1 MKRVDMQQDKGFF
14 SHHGWLAPGVRLFRR
29 IGFPAKSAWILIAM
43 ALPMVGLLILFYQS
57 STELTNTTRLER
69 KGVSY
74 VRTVTPLI
82 QKMGGYRRAAVTKAV
97 DLEEQRSGVSK
108 QITQV
113 AQFQSENEE
122 IFSGDTAKAFKKLQ
136 EKVSVL
142 LSAPTTGGSDETFLT
157 HTAAIEAA
165 LDLLAAVADDSQLAL
180 DPELETYHMMNIA
193 VVVGPQYAEYLA
205 RLRGLGTLTLSEPN
219 DAIPANRVTSM
230 ISYQAIIQYLDPL
243 YENSYLKGV
252 GENKLGFDMKSVD
265 STRDSFLAAFDK
277 HVLQSKGGIT
287 PEALLT
293 LANDA
298 VASQVKINQQV
309 LDRLDSSLLTRID
322 RVSHHVNIAL
332 LACALCVLLTLYLFL
347 SFFVV
352 MKGGLNLVSRHLNE
366 LAEGDLRNRPA
377 APWGK
382 DEPAALIA
390 DLNKVYNS
398 MHELIRRVRHSAR
411 ELANTSAE
419 VSRASLDL
427 SARTEEAA
435 SNLGEQAS
443 AVEQIGSKVSETAQ
457 RAQMVSSIA
466 KENSKVAAE
475 GGRIIADVVLT
486 MSDINAAS
494 NRIGDIIGTIDG
506 IAFQTNI
513 LALNAAVEAA
523 RAGESGRGFAVV
535 ATEVRSLAGRSA
547 EAAREIKTL
556 INASVEKVSAGTL
569 IVEGAGQTMKAL
581 VINADQINDQLG
593 NIAAA
598 TREQTQGLDEVVR
611 AIHQLDSHT
620 QQNAA
625 LVEETSAAAGSLSDQ
640 ATKLTGEIARFVVS

>member
-1 MKRVDMQQDKGFF
+1 MKQIGVQQDDGFF
-14 SHHGWLAPGVRLFRR
+14 SHHGWLAPGVRLFRG
-29 IGFPAKSAWILIAM
+29 ISFPAKSGWILIAM
-43 ALPMVGLLILFYQS
+43 ALPMVGLLILYYQS
-57 STELTNTTRLER
+57 STELAETTRLER
-69 KGVSY
+69 AGISY
-74 VRTVTPLI
+74 VRAVTPLI
-82 QKMGGYRRAAVTKAV
+82 QKLGDYRRAAVTKAA
-97 DLEEQRSGVSK
+97 DLEEQKNNVPK
-108 QITQV
+108 QLALV
-113 AQFQSENEE
+113 VEFQSQHANS
-122 IFSGDTAKAFKKLQ
+122 FTGDTVRSFKKL
-136 EKVSVL
+136 EERINTL
-142 LSAPTTGGSDETFLT
+142 LNTPSTDSPDEIFLG
-157 HTAAIEAA
+157 HTAAIDAA
-165 LDLLAAVADDSQLAL
+165 LDLLADVADDSQLAL

-193 VVVGPQYAEYLA
+193 VIVGPQYAEYLA
-205 RLRGLGTLTLSEPN
+205 RLRGLGTLTLSETN
-219 DAIPANRVTSM
+219 DTIPTKRLTSM
-230 ISYQAIIQYLDPL
+230 VRNLAIIQYLDPI

-252 GENKLGFDMKSVD
+252 GENQPGFDMKGVD
-265 STRDSFLAAFDK
+265 STRDSFLGAFDK
-277 HVLQSKGGIT
+277 NVIQAKGGIT
-287 PEALLT
+287 PEAFLT

-298 VASQVKINQQV
+298 IASQVKINQQV
-309 LDRLDSSLLTRID
+309 LDRLDSALQARID
-322 RVSHHVNIAL
+322 RVNHRVNIAL
-332 LACALCVLLTLYLFL
+332 LACTLSVLLTLYLFL
-347 SFFVV
+347 SFYVV
-352 MKGGLNLVSRHLNE
+352 MKGGLGLVSRHLIE

-377 APWGK
+377 TPWGK
-382 DEPAALIA
+382 DEPAALIS
-390 DLNKVYNS
+390 DLNKVYSS

-457 RAQMVSSIA
+457 RAQMVSRIA
-466 KENSKVAAE
+466 KENSEVAVE

-486 MSDINAAS
+486 MSDINVAS

-547 EAAREIKTL
+547 EAAKEIKTL
-556 INASVEKVSAGTL
+556 INASVEKVSAGTQ

-581 VINADQINDQLG
+581 VTNADQINEQLG
-593 NIAAA
+593 NIATA

-640 ATKLTGEIARFVVS
+640 ATKLTEEIARFVVS

>member
-1 MKRVDMQQDKGFF
+1 MKKISMQQDGGFF
-14 SHHGWLAPGVRLFRR
+14 SYHGWLAPGVRLFRR
-29 IGFPAKSAWILIAM
+29 IGFPAKSAWLLIAM
-43 ALPMVGLLILFYQS
+43 AIPMLGLLVLFYQS
-57 STELTNTTRLER
+57 STELADTTRLER
-69 KGVSY
+69 KGVAY
-74 VRTVTPLI
+74 VRVVTPLI
-82 QKMGGYRRAAVTKAV
+82 QMMGGYRRAAVTKAA
-97 DLEEQRSGVSK
+97 DLEEQKASVAK
-108 QITQV
+108 QLSQIG
-113 AQFQSENEE
+113 QFQSENAGA
-122 IFSGDTAKAFKKLQ
+122 FAGDTAKSVKTLQ
-136 EKVSVL
+136 ERTNAVL
-142 LSAPTTGGSDETFLT
+142 GAPIHGTPDESFIA

-165 LDLLAAVADDSQLAL
+165 LDLLADVSDDSQLAL

-205 RLRGLGTLTLSEPN
+205 RLRGLGTLTLSEQS
-219 DAIPANRVTSM
+219 DAVPPTRLMNMLR
-230 ISYQAIIQYLDPL
+230 YEAIIQYLDPL
-243 YENSYLKGV
+243 YENSYLKGI
-252 GENKLGFDMKSVD
+252 GENQPGFDMKGVD
-265 STRDSFLAAFDK
+265 RTRDLFLASFEK
-277 HVLQSKGGIT
+277 NVLQNKGGIST
-287 PEALLT
+287 EAFLT

-298 VASQVKINQQV
+298 IASQVKINQQV
-309 LDRLDSSLLTRID
+309 LERLDSALLARID
-322 RVSHHVNIAL
+322 RVNHHVNLAL
-332 LACALCVLLTLYLFL
+332 LACVLSVLLTLYLFF
-347 SFFVV
+347 SFYVV
-352 MKGGLNLVSRHLNE
+352 MRGGLKLVSRHLNE
-366 LAEGDLRNRPA
+366 LAEGDLRNRPP
-377 APWGK
+377 APWGN

-390 DLNKVYNS
+390 DLNKVYSS

-457 RAQMVSSIA
+457 RAQMLSSIA
-466 KENSKVAAE
+466 KENSNVAAE

-547 EAAREIKTL
+547 EAAREIKAL
-556 INASVEKVSAGTL
+556 IHASVEKVSAGTL

-581 VINADQINDQLG
+581 VTNADQINDQLG
-593 NIAAA
+593 NIAIA

-640 ATKLTGEIARFVVS
+640 ATKLTGEIARFIVA